1 NINNVVE
8 NTAPVLGA
16 DTTIAI
22 DENTTAVGNFAA
34 SDAEGDNLTYSLSG
48 TDAVLCTIDGA
59 GNLAFISAPSFEPNA
74 GPFNVTVTATDDG
87 EGTLADSQN
96 ITVNI
101 NNVIENTAPV
111 LGADATVNVDENT
124 TAVGNFA
131 ASDAEGDNLTYSLS
145 GADAALFTIDAAGNL
160 SFIAAPDFES
170 NAGPFN
176 VTVTATD
183 DGEGTLADSQNITV
197 NINNVIENTA
207 PVLGA
212 DTSIAIDEN
221 TTAVG
226 NFAASDAEGD
236 ALTYTLSRSEER
248 RVGNEARGTLAF
260 ISAPDFESNAGPF
273 AVTITDTDDGEGTL
287 ADSQNITVNI
297 NNVIENTAPVLG
309 ADTSIAIDENTTAVG
324 NFAASDAEGDALTY
338 TLS

>member
-59 GNLAFISAPSFEPNA
+59 GNLAFISAPDFESNAGPFNVTVTATDDGEGTLADSQNITVNINNVIENTAPTLGADATVSVDENTTAVGNFAASDAEGDALTYTLSGTDAALTTTLHAGIPTFISAPDFETNA

-131 ASDAEGDNLTYSLS
+131 ASDAEGDAITYTLS
-145 GADAALFTIDAAGNL
+145 GTDAALFTIDAAGNL
-160 SFIAAPDFES
+160 SFIAAPHLDTIAS
-170 NAGPFN
+170 SFN

-207 PVLGA
+207 P
-212 DTSIAIDEN
+212 
-221 TTAVG
+221 
-226 NFAASDAEGD
+226 
-236 ALTYTLSRSEER
+236 TL
-248 RVGNEARGTLAF
+248 
-260 ISAPDFESNAGPF
+260 
-273 AVTITDTDDGEGTL
+273 
-287 ADSQNITVNI
+287 
-297 NNVIENTAPVLG
+297 
-309 ADTSIAIDENTTAVG
+309 
-324 NFAASDAEGDALTY
+324 
-338 TLS
+338 

>member
-74 GPFNVTVTATDDG
+74 GPFNVTVTETDDG

-101 NNVIENTAPV
+101 NNVIENTAPT

-131 ASDAEGDNLTYSLS
+131 ASDAEGDALTYTLS
-145 GADAALFTIDAAGNL
+145 GTDAALFNIDAAGNL

-170 NAGPFN
+170 NAGPFS

-183 DGEGTLADSQNITV
+183 DGEGTLADSQNLS
-197 NINNVIENTA
+197 INV
-207 PVLGA
+207 
-212 DTSIAIDEN
+212 
-221 TTAVG
+221 
-226 NFAASDAEGD
+226 SD
-236 ALTYTLSRSEER
+236 
-248 RVGNEARGTLAF
+248 VNEAP
-260 ISAPDFESNAGPF
+260 IVSGP
-273 AVTITDTDDGEGTL
+273 INLGSINEDG
-287 ADSQNITVNI
+287 
-297 NNVIENTAPVLG
+297 
-309 ADTSIAIDENTTAVG
+309 SI
-324 NFAASDAEGDALTY
+324 L
-338 TLS
+338 